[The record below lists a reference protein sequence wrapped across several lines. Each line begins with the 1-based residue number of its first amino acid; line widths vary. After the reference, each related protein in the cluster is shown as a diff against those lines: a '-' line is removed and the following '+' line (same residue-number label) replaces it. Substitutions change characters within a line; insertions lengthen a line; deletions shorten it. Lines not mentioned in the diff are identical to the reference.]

1 MLASIFYGNTA
12 IVRNRKISQNK
23 HSYSAH
29 TSRQVSILGVVRG
42 KAMHPFCRCV
52 AIGAI
57 KIISQVTNSGSGP
70 YLSLGGGGG
79 LTCNILMIPPHLRLA
94 VHFLYAPPPLYSAL
108 SSVGDVWFPLLSLL
122 KPRDLLKILKPPLQK
137 NFWSLNKAEWS
148 VLNKTNTI
156 SLDVIG
162 ALPALLSTNYSV

>member
-1 MLASIFYGNTA
+1 MLASIFYGNAAT
-12 IVRNRKISQNK
+12 VRNRKISQNK

-70 YLSLGGGGG
+70 YLSLGGGEIDLQYSYDSPSFATGSP
-79 LTCNILMIPPHLRLA
+79 LSLC
-94 VHFLYAPPPLYSAL
+94 PPPLYTL
-108 SSVGDVWFPLLSLL
+108 LYPLLVTSDF
-122 KPRDLLKILKPPLQK
+122 PSFR
-137 NFWSLNKAEWS
+137 S
-148 VLNKTNTI
+148 
-156 SLDVIG
+156 
-162 ALPALLSTNYSV
+162 

>member
-70 YLSLGGGGG
+70 YLSLGGGR

-94 VHFLYAPPPLYSAL
+94 VHFLYAPPPPFILCFILCWWRLISPPFAL
-108 SSVGDVWFPLLSLL
+108 KTTWSPQN
-122 KPRDLLKILKPPLQK
+122 PQTPPLKKLLVPKQG
-137 NFWSLNKAEWS
+137 WVIS
-148 VLNKTNTI
+148 VEQNQYN
-156 SLDVIG
+156 
-162 ALPALLSTNYSV
+162 LLRCDWCVTCFIIH

>member
-1 MLASIFYGNTA
+1 MIILWWQDRVTVNISEFSRAHFTCPKVLHIKMLASIFYGNTA

-70 YLSLGGGGG
+70 YLSLGGGEIDLQYSYDSPSFATGSP
-79 LTCNILMIPPHLRLA
+79 LSLC
-94 VHFLYAPPPLYSAL
+94 PPPLYTL
-108 SSVGDVWFPLLSLL
+108 LYPLLVTSDFPSL
-122 KPRDLLKILKPPLQK
+122 R
-137 NFWSLNKAEWS
+137 S
-148 VLNKTNTI
+148 
-156 SLDVIG
+156 
-162 ALPALLSTNYSV
+162 